1 MEGRGAA
8 PGWHAWP
15 AWPAAGCVRPLGV
28 LGGPLDVVPADPLP
42 RPPRN
47 MFTATKSRL
56 DTNWDLLHAYFG
68 ELRLKDWKPLNGTTA
83 FFQSEEIMSDPW
95 CM

>member
-1 MEGRGAA
+1 
-8 PGWHAWP
+8 
-15 AWPAAGCVRPLGV
+15 
-28 LGGPLDVVPADPLP
+28 
-42 RPPRN
+42 

-83 FFQSEEIMSDPW
+83 FFQSEEIMSDPR

>member
-1 MEGRGAA
+1 LESLAA
-8 PGWHAWP
+8 PLTL
-15 AWPAAGCVRPLGV
+15 C
-28 LGGPLDVVPADPLP
+28 LP
-42 RPPRN
+42 TRGHDLPRN

-68 ELRLKDWKPLNGTTA
+68 ELRLKDWKPLNSTTA
-83 FFQSEEIMSDPW
+83 FFQSEEIMSDPR